1 MSRKCNN
8 EPRNSF
14 DSEKKELRN
23 PKKSYRT
30 TVLSVFQVEKR
41 EGNCFQC
48 LPNKQDFFIIFVH
61 GILNRT
67 MSSSSEQRAVIYV
80 ESGTSLRSSTTTML
94 EKSASNSVPHHPGSN
109 YVIKIQI
116 GEEPML
122 GLMSHPVRIDVSST
136 SGRPLVSLKQK
147 VEQHHN
153 CPCEEESSSSSSGQS
168 SPRSDMTPPPR
179 MNINLGGSSGGNRFG
194 SETSESDT
202 ESDISAEFRP
212 LSCQAAQF
220 ALREIC
226 EADSPSPPLL
236 PRSIMKKV
244 KVGSGGGGGGEDDKI
259 AVPPP
264 LPESKAPI
272 LPPPPSSAQLDGQ
285 VEQIHTVQN
294 TAGVNATVAE
304 SSAAKQPEAPTN
316 ILGAIMTLSESMA
329 LKRAQKAAAEAV
341 LEHQAGK
348 QSFATHKVVV
358 MDESGFHVN
367 EMVGFSRSPASLT
380 PNNKGATKDAA
391 AEESLSN
398 FAGVR
403 DIFSRRAG
411 EGTKQI
417 LSDRGTIRG

>member
-1 MSRKCNN
+1 
-8 EPRNSF
+8 
-14 DSEKKELRN
+14 
-23 PKKSYRT
+23 
-30 TVLSVFQVEKR
+30 
-41 EGNCFQC
+41 
-48 LPNKQDFFIIFVH
+48 
-61 GILNRT
+61 
-67 MSSSSEQRAVIYV
+67 
-80 ESGTSLRSSTTTML
+80 
-94 EKSASNSVPHHPGSN
+94 
-109 YVIKIQI
+109 
-116 GEEPML
+116 
-122 GLMSHPVRIDVSST
+122 
-136 SGRPLVSLKQK
+136 
-147 VEQHHN
+147 
-153 CPCEEESSSSSSGQS
+153 
-168 SPRSDMTPPPR
+168 
-179 MNINLGGSSGGNRFG
+179 
-194 SETSESDT
+194 
-202 ESDISAEFRP
+202 
-212 LSCQAAQF
+212 
-220 ALREIC
+220 
-226 EADSPSPPLL
+226 
-236 PRSIMKKV
+236 MKKV